1 MAFYL
6 KKSSVYKDV
15 IHDMITTTIITDAI
29 INTYYFNRL
38 RYLKQLGNMY
48 FVFPTC
54 NGTRFEHSLGTY
66 YLSGLFI
73 ENLIKN
79 SEVEEI
85 NKPLMEI
92 EFIKNYCL
100 KKNKMENTEENI
112 DILRKSNVVLMDNYL
127 IELIKIAGLC
137 HDLGHG
143 PYSHLFDDWLIGQD
157 ELKNCKMIH
166 HEYRSIYIL
175 KMILDETYIK
185 NENNENVK
193 LIEIIDIEAY
203 TFISELILPN
213 KKTLT
218 NYIYQIISNKLNG
231 IDIDKMDYLFRDCY
245 YLGKIKP
252 FDLVCIIKN
261 SLVLNGNVHFSK
273 QVCYDV
279 YQIFRTR
286 YDMHKQFYGHK
297 TVICVNLMIMHIFD
311 KFNNFINLVENFKN
325 NSLETF
331 LNLNDGYILS
341 FPTIYNQI
349 NAFKNPII
357 EEIGLIIKNL
367 NNRNIYK
374 CLLLKNFYSTN
385 KINIDQLLEEHNI
398 ILTDKII
405 IKHHNIGL
413 GGNKNLFDKI
423 YFYDKNNESVILHK
437 DEISYII
444 SSFNQEKIIYVIQ
457 I

>member
-1 MAFYL
+1 
-6 KKSSVYKDV
+6 
-15 IHDMITTTIITDAI
+15 
-29 INTYYFNRL
+29 
-38 RYLKQLGNMY
+38 
-48 FVFPTC
+48 
-54 NGTRFEHSLGTY
+54 
-66 YLSGLFI
+66 
-73 ENLIKN
+73 
-79 SEVEEI
+79 
-85 NKPLMEI
+85 
-92 EFIKNYCL
+92 
-100 KKNKMENTEENI
+100 
-112 DILRKSNVVLMDNYL
+112 
-127 IELIKIAGLC
+127 
-137 HDLGHG
+137 
-143 PYSHLFDDWLIGQD
+143 
-157 ELKNCKMIH
+157 
-166 HEYRSIYIL
+166 
-175 KMILDETYIK
+175 
-185 NENNENVK
+185 
-193 LIEIIDIEAY
+193 
-203 TFISELILPN
+203 
-213 KKTLT
+213 
-218 NYIYQIISNKLNG
+218 
-231 IDIDKMDYLFRDCY
+231 MDYLFRDCY

-311 KFNNFINLVENFKN
+311 KFNNFINLVDNFKN
-325 NSLETF
+325 NNLETF

-341 FPTIYNQI
+341 FPTIYKQI

-385 KINIDQLLEEHNI
+385 KINIDQILEENNI

-423 YFYDKNNESVILHK
+423 YFYNKNNESVILHK